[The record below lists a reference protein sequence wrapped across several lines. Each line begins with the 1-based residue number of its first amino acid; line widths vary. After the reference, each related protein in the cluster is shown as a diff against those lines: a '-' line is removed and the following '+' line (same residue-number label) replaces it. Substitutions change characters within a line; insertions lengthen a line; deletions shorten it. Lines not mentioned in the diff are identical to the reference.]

1 MSARAI
7 QPLCYEH
14 HVPMALPDLIV
25 VAPDLVTYTCTESGC
40 PRCYRISKGYF
51 LAATEGNIQGDGYV
65 LPRVVCPVD
74 SHPMY
79 LGETQREHL
88 SYRLWRCPK
97 CGASKVGGDLPMNSL

>member
-7 QPLCYEH
+7 QPVCFEH
-14 HVPMALPDLIV
+14 HVPMTRPHTVIVSPELMTYACAQPD
-25 VAPDLVTYTCTESGC
+25 C
-40 PRCYRISKGYF
+40 PVRYRVSKGYF
-51 LAATEGNIQGDGYV
+51 MAASENGGQHESSAPPHV
-65 LPRVVCPVD
+65 MCPVD

-79 LGETQREHL
+79 LGETQREYL